1 MRFLLVAKRDLSGY
15 LSGLYGPVI
24 LALFVFLTGLFYNG
38 FALGVAPKL
47 SADVLEEFFFIG
59 GIGTG
64 LVAVFLAMRS
74 VAEEKQTRTELV
86 LATSPIAE
94 WQVILGKWL
103 AVVAMVGLFLVCT
116 MHMPAM
122 ILVNGKVSLAQIGV
136 GYAGMLLYGSAVAAI
151 GVFASSLVRSQ
162 LLALVLS
169 AGLVLFM
176 VLLWMISAVT
186 DGAFSD
192 IAQYAAIWDKHY
204 EPFKEGTF
212 ALTHVVYY
220 VTVTWL
226 FLLLA
231 TRSLERRRWQ

>member
-1 MRFLLVAKRDLSGY
+1 MSFLLIARRDLAAY
-15 LSGLYGPVI
+15 LAGLYGPII

-38 FALGVAPKL
+38 FALGLSPRP
-47 SADVLEEFFFIG
+47 SADVLEDFFFIG

-103 AVVAMVGLFLVCT
+103 AVLAMVALFLVCT
-116 MHMPAM
+116 LHMPAM
-122 ILVNGKVSLAQIGV
+122 ILVNGKVSLSQVAV
-136 GYAGMLLYGSAVAAI
+136 GYTGMLLYGGAVSAI

-176 VLLWMISAVT
+176 VLLWMVSTVT

-192 IAQYAAIWDKHY
+192 IAQYAAIWDKHFS
-204 EPFKEGTF
+204 PFQKGTL
-212 ALTHVVYY
+212 ALTHVLYY
-220 VTVTWL
+220 ASVTWL